1 MGSLLKIY
9 LRPARGEL
17 RDVTTAVAG
26 AGNGLEGDHAKGPKR
41 QVTLLSREA
50 WEATCAQLGQ
60 TLDPGVRR
68 ANLLVEGVEL
78 KETQGQ
84 TITVGDVR
92 IRLTGETDP
101 CTQMDD
107 AVPGLLKA
115 LVPDWRGGVFG
126 EVLNDGTLTVGDA
139 VTLEPGA

>member
-9 LRPARGEL
+9 LRPVRGEL
-17 RDVTTAVAG
+17 REVSHAEAG

-50 WEATCAQLGQ
+50 WEAACAQISQ

-68 ANLLVEGVEL
+68 ANLLVEGLEL
-78 KETQGQ
+78 AKTTGKIL
-84 TITVGDVR
+84 TIGDVQ
-92 IRLTGETDP
+92 IRLTGETKP
-101 CTQMDD
+101 CPQMEE
-107 AVPGLLKA
+107 AVPGLQEA

-139 VTLEPGA
+139 VELAAGG